1 METIQLKMKKFLTCI
16 LVSSS
21 MLFSITLM
29 AQTNNYTAE
38 WKKIDQLIQK
48 GLPKSALAGIN
59 KIMQSALAGK
69 NQPQQVKAAIY
80 LILCRSYFEET
91 YLEKSIYTLDTLIS
105 KTSAPAKNILQTIQ
119 AGMYWKYKKINR
131 YKLYSRTALVD
142 ENSKDISTWSLQKL
156 NLQINALYTASLK
169 NDDLLKNT
177 SLQNFEAILQKGT
190 NTRQLRPT
198 LYDLLAHR
206 ALNYYMDE
214 ENDVTN
220 PSYKFII
227 NDEKAFSPA
236 DQFVTTVF
244 SSKDSSS
251 QYLQALHLLQNI
263 LKFHLADK
271 NTEALLDADLIR
283 LNFVNQQGIFNSK
296 NQLYENALLAVE
308 KNYSTLPATAQA
320 MYLRALIYKNKGND
334 YNPLTDTTNRF
345 EIKKSK
351 EICELTITKSPNSD
365 GAIT

>member
-119 AGMYWKYKKINR
+119 AGMYWNYKKINR

-190 NTRQLRPT
+190 NTRQPG
-198 LYDLLAHR
+198 
-206 ALNYYMDE
+206 
-214 ENDVTN
+214 
-220 PSYKFII
+220 F
-227 NDEKAFSPA
+227 
-236 DQFVTTVF
+236 
-244 SSKDSSS
+244 
-251 QYLQALHLLQNI
+251 QYTFRI
-263 LKFHLADK
+263 S
-271 NTEALLDADLIR
+271 
-283 LNFVNQQGIFNSK
+283 V
-296 NQLYENALLAVE
+296 
-308 KNYSTLPATAQA
+308 
-320 MYLRALIYKNKGND
+320 
-334 YNPLTDTTNRF
+334 
-345 EIKKSK
+345 
-351 EICELTITKSPNSD
+351 
-365 GAIT
+365 